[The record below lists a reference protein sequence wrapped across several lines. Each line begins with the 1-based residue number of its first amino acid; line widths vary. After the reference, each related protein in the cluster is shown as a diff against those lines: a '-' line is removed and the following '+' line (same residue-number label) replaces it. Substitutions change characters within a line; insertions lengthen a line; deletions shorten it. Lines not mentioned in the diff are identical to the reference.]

1 MSTPTGC
8 KHCGSTEHASSY
20 CQVST
25 DEFRENMSKSIE
37 QRPAERQGTTVVSHP
52 LSPVGDEHEAD
63 LRAWNE
69 QKEAE
74 RRGLPL
80 VYADGQEEVDSGDDS
95 ELSMPHA
102 LDESKGKK
110 SSKESSDEQASPS
123 QEDQLKHPNVSS
135 YDTLVPIQIH
145 ENRPTSKGVEEKPTH
160 PNSSSYDMLFPIQIH
175 ENRPSSKGLEEKPTH
190 PNSSSLDELFPSLR
204 IGDKKEESKQENPHQ
219 ATADADRAGT
229 SNSKDHYDGCLSG
242 EHADDFG
249 DLREKA
255 TEEAKKE

>member
-1 MSTPTGC
+1 MSTSTGC
-8 KHCGSTEHASSY
+8 KHYGSTEHASSY

-25 DEFRENMSKSIE
+25 DEFMENMSKSIE

-135 YDTLVPIQIH
+135 YD
-145 ENRPTSKGVEEKPTH
+145 
-160 PNSSSYDMLFPIQIH
+160 MLFPIQIH

-204 IGDKKEESKQENPHQ
+204 LGDKKEESKQENPHQ